1 MYATHIRM
9 HPYYLLVS
17 VVCSAPAGGPLKND
31 FGFLAFS
38 GIARLT
44 WLVDLFGE
52 LSVSGATMVEDK
64 EKNYMKM
71 TVQLQTEKQK

>member
-1 MYATHIRM
+1 MKLNHASLM
-9 HPYYLLVS
+9 CSDYLSFLP
-17 VVCSAPAGGPLKND
+17 APLGGALKAD
-31 FGFLAFS
+31 FGFPAFS

-52 LSVSGATMVEDK
+52 LSVVAATMVEDK

-71 TVQLQTEKQK
+71 TAQLQTKEQK

>member
-1 MYATHIRM
+1 MVLTRRILKH
-9 HPYYLLVS
+9 HQHLD
-17 VVCSAPAGGPLKND
+17 VVFGSGGALKPD

-52 LSVSGATMVEDK
+52 LSVAAAAVGEEPNSCRL
-64 EKNYMKM
+64 
-71 TVQLQTEKQK
+71 TVKLLTAANR